1 MNIPTEITSLKEE
14 RIISIGNQFILF
26 QNWNPKYY
34 KFCQFQIKEEI
45 KTILL
50 MSLIN
55 STNKPNHFDSQFW
68 KLSKEILFLLFQFL
82 LDRKPKKPKE
92 IVTREEKSLREDNKG
107 FGRNLFFIFSFE

>member
-26 QNWNPKYY
+26 QNWNPKYH
-34 KFCQFQIKEEI
+34 KFFPFQIKEEI

-55 STNKPNHFDSQFW
+55 STTNKPNHFDSNWW
-68 KLSKEILFLLFQFL
+68 KLPRDVFFLLFQFL
-82 LDRKPKKPKE
+82 IDRR
-92 IVTREEKSLREDNKG
+92 T
-107 FGRNLFFIFSFE
+107 